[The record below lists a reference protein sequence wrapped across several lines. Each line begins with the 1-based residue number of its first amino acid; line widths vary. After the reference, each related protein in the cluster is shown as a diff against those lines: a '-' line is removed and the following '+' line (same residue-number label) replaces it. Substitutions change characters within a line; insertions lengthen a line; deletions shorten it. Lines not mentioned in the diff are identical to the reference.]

1 MNFADK
7 TLDEMLRVDEET
19 EAIVKKSL
27 DVLGV
32 NLDELRSD
40 EFMMALER
48 DIENAENS
56 GDSPFQFRYIN
67 PNDPTQFIDYSIA
80 AETEKDGEN
89 AHIVFL
95 RGDATDIDQTESFTI
110 NKKVL
115 EHEAALGNGLGQTL
129 YYATTNIAIKEQN
142 LENIGLAGAWGI
154 TIDSQD
160 GFSILENEVI
170 MDNSVT
176 EAFFKR
182 GELDKFCEFGSDD
195 LSVRTAMVAGDDN
208 NIKLIM
214 TLESPVSNK
223 EVVFTQNP
231 KENEFYLSKAEY
243 QQLMD
248 KFEEK
253 FGASPKEVITD
264 ERKLD
269 YEEGFERLA
278 EELAEYFSDKRGA
291 KIDFESV
298 CRYID
303 DYVVDTIADTVIDG
317 IEYEGL
323 YGYETLEALA
333 SAETER
339 VNGILNQPVVT
350 IYQLPDGEKYHGIRF
365 EGMDELKKEGI
376 KLNKNDYN
384 KISQFRLDEFKG
396 LSTLEEIYKDFNERL
411 PEDFPGHAL
420 AVSDVVVVDMEGKK
434 EAYYCDTKGF
444 KKMPEFFKESKEA
457 VRKND
462 VKGLD

>member
-7 TLDEMLRVDEET
+7 TLDEMLRADEET

-129 YYATTNIAIKEQN
+129 YYATTNIAVKEQN

-182 GELDKFCEFGSDD
+182 GELDKFYEFGSEG
-195 LSVRTAMVAGDDN
+195 SAISASMVAGDDN
-208 NIKLIM
+208 NIKLVM
-214 TLESPVSNK
+214 TVNNQNSFTK
-223 EVVFTQNP
+223 AVFSQNP
-231 KENEFYLSKAEY
+231 KETEFYLSKAEY

-376 KLNKNDYN
+376 KLSKNDYN
-384 KISQFRLDEFKG
+384 NVSRFRLDEFKG

>member
-7 TLDEMLRVDEET
+7 TLDEMLRADEET

-80 AETEKDGEN
+80 AETEKDTEN
-89 AHIVFL
+89 VHIVFL
-95 RGDATDIDQTESFTI
+95 RGEELDMSKTESFTI

-129 YYATTNIAIKEQN
+129 YNATAHIAVEEQN
-142 LENIGLAGAWGI
+142 LENIALAGVWKVS
-154 TIDSQD
+154 IDAQE
-160 GFSILENEVI
+160 GFSELENDVI
-170 MDNSVT
+170 MDDNVA

-182 GELDKFCEFGSDD
+182 GELDKVCELGSDD
-195 LSVRTAMVAGDDN
+195 LSVRAAMVAGDDN

-243 QQLMD
+243 NQLLD

-264 ERKLD
+264 ERRRD
-269 YEEGFERLA
+269 YEEGFEQLVK
-278 EELAEYFSDKRGA
+278 EIIDYYNN
-291 KIDFESV
+291 KIVFDVV
-298 CRYID
+298 CDYIE
-303 DYVVDTIADTVIDG
+303 DYVWEGTVGFEINGEVHKDV
-317 IEYEGL
+317 
-323 YGYETLEALA
+323 YGYETPEDLAEAV
-333 SAETER
+333 TER
-339 VNGILNQPVVT
+339 ANEILKQPVVT
-350 IYQLPDGEKYHGIRF
+350 ICQLPDGEKYHGIRF

-376 KLNKNDYN
+376 KLNKDDYN
-384 KISQFRLDEFKG
+384 NICQFRISEFNG
-396 LSTLEEIYKDFNERL
+396 LSTLEEIYKDFNEGL
-411 PEDFPGHAL
+411 PEGFPGHAL

-444 KKMPEFFKESKEA
+444 TKMPEFFKKEKA
-457 VRKND
+457 RNNKD
-462 VKGLD
+462 VKDLD